1 MKTTSRISNRFLK
14 RLFCAVVFC
23 LSSSAYS
30 TSFLDNTVFYRAG
43 MYYQIDPKLIY
54 AVALAESSYLH
65 GRKSDHLV
73 APHKFAL
80 RANKAYYPKTQED
93 AESTLKELL
102 AKNDSVDI
110 GIMQIN
116 SKWHGKTVKK
126 IEHLLDVEVN
136 VFVGTRILVN
146 AINRCPD
153 DLELGVGHYN
163 SWQDDE
169 KAREYGKFVLA
180 IYERLKNYD

>member
-1 MKTTSRISNRFLK
+1 
-14 RLFCAVVFC
+14 
-23 LSSSAYS
+23 
-30 TSFLDNTVFYRAG
+30 
-43 MYYQIDPKLIY
+43 
-54 AVALAESSYLH
+54 
-65 GRKSDHLV
+65 
-73 APHKFAL
+73 
-80 RANKAYYPKTQED
+80 
-93 AESTLKELL
+93 
-102 AKNDSVDI
+102 
-110 GIMQIN
+110 MQIN

-163 SWQDDE
+163 SWQDEE

>member
-1 MKTTSRISNRFLK
+1 MGVSEDIG
-14 RLFCAVVFC
+14 A
-23 LSSSAYS
+23 
-30 TSFLDNTVFYRAG
+30 
-43 MYYQIDPKLIY
+43 KLTDTII
-54 AVALAESSYLH
+54 VAS
-65 GRKSDHLV
+65 
-73 APHKFAL
+73 
-80 RANKAYYPKTQED
+80 YYPKTQED